1 MVLKKRKAH
10 FAPVNSVTA
19 WVCVDASVNAVPYSV
34 HACVYATSSRK
45 EDVKDRRRRR
55 RPRRRPGRPRRRRR
69 RRRSRMVCQDKC
81 RETSKYHT
89 QGRKVEKYKSR
100 KCTLN
105 KSYIK
110 MNRKKMRKK

>member
-1 MVLKKRKAH
+1 MTQYQATDIVVMAAISIVFLQFVKPFLDPARA
-10 FAPVNSVTA
+10 
-19 WVCVDASVNAVPYSV
+19 VC
-34 HACVYATSSRK
+34 
-45 EDVKDRRRRR
+45 DVVEVRRYRNRRRRR
-55 RPRRRPGRPRRRRR
+55 LGRARLPL
-69 RRRSRMVCQDKC
+69 CQDKC